1 MPSIRLLAAAL
12 VSARANYTLPRLHPR
27 APLSYREQELRYAQ
41 HHMYVDVKHKL
52 LYCAVPKVA
61 CTEFMRLFFRLKGE
75 NQNQRWKGDPHFR
88 QDKPLFNKI
97 MNVTTATA
105 LMNDPTWTKFAFWR
119 DPAERLLSAYLDKF
133 ANGKRYSTGSYAV
146 RIFKDKHMNFS
157 GFVDRIASKNRVRGK
172 PDGLHPNTNPHWRP
186 QRFMCNMEKFLPAY
200 NFVGSFDHLGDH
212 AEKLLR
218 ALGLWEAYGAA
229 GWTKALKRTVVDKIK
244 GAVGGGDDGGRMFQ
258 KNAAWH
264 QTTKMKPE
272 NHDLYTPELLAKV
285 RRAYAMDYEMFDA
298 VGFGGDEPAS
308 GANWG
313 DAKYAGRQ
321 TMGGFDRAFK
331 DDHGVRAWS

>member
-12 VSARANYTLPRLHPR
+12 ASARANYTLPRLHPR

-133 ANGKRYSTGSYAV
+133 ANGEALL
-146 RIFKDKHMNFS
+146 
-157 GFVDRIASKNRVRGK
+157 
-172 PDGLHPNTNPHWRP
+172 DG
-186 QRFMCNMEKFLPAY
+186 RFMCNMEKFLPAY

>member
-1 MPSIRLLAAAL
+1 MFQAL
-12 VSARANYTLPRLHPR
+12 VPSMLNASAGMTGDQFETYSSQYYSKRWINAHL
-27 APLSYREQELRYAQ
+27 RE
-41 HHMYVDVKHKL
+41 H
-52 LYCAVPKVA
+52 
-61 CTEFMRLFFRLKGE
+61 
-75 NQNQRWKGDPHFR
+75 
-88 QDKPLFNKI
+88 
-97 MNVTTATA
+97 
-105 LMNDPTWTKFAFWR
+105 
-119 DPAERLLSAYLDKF
+119 
-133 ANGKRYSTGSYAV
+133 TGSVWRPQYPGRA
-146 RIFKDKHMNFS
+146 
-157 GFVDRIASKNRVRGK
+157 IAMADCGHVLLTAPDTLNRSLL